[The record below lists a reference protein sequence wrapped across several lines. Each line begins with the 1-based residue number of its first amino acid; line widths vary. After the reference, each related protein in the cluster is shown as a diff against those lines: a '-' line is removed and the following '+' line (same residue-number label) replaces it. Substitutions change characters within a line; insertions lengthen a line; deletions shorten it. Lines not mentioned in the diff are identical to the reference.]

1 MKISILI
8 ADDDKVKIDMICR
21 ELVKSGISNDDIQ
34 SVTDLAAARNK
45 LTENHYDLLLL
56 DIVIP
61 PRDNAKE
68 SAEHGVEFLRQII
81 DDELIPAP
89 ANIIGIT
96 SDSDANLQSQSEFK
110 RMTTQI
116 LYIDPTLEEWKQSLK
131 QLIAKIYSSKT
142 FNHDVDVCFITAL
155 RSPELSEI
163 CKLPCNWSEEI
174 SLGNGMVYRKGI
186 FLLGE
191 KNIRVICLHC
201 PQMGIV
207 SSTLTTRIAIEI
219 FKPRLMI
226 MTGICGGID
235 GQVAIGDVIL
245 AEKSWDWQSGK
256 WLDNGHF
263 EIAPDQK
270 DASGELISL
279 ARKSEGKLVELHR
292 KFYGERPAVPSV
304 LHVGPMVSGSAV
316 VADPTMHER
325 FISQHRKSMGIDMEC
340 YGVYFASSL
349 SLEPKPKFICIKSV
363 SDLANREKSNNFQQ
377 YCSYLSAQLGFEL
390 VAEYFS
396 QN

>member
-8 ADDDKVKIDMICR
+8 ADDDKNKIEMICR
-21 ELVKSGISNDDIQ
+21 ELEKYGISNDDIQ
-34 SVTDLAAARNK
+34 WVNNLADARCK

-56 DIVIP
+56 DIIIP
-61 PRDNAKE
+61 PRENAKE
-68 SAEHGVEFLRQII
+68 SPEHGVEFLRQII

-96 SDSDANLQSQSEFK
+96 SDAEANLQSQSEFK

-116 LYIDPTLEEWKQSLK
+116 LYIDPMLDAWKHSLK
-131 QLIAKIYSSKT
+131 QLIAKIYSSKS
-142 FNHDVDVCFITAL
+142 FNYDFDVCFITAL
-155 RSPELSEI
+155 RNPELSEI
-163 CKLPCNWSEEI
+163 CKLPCNWSEEQ
-174 SLGNGMVYRKGI
+174 SLGNGMVYRKGRY
-186 FLLGE
+186 LLGE
-191 KNIRVICLHC
+191 KNLRLVCLHC

-207 SSTLTTRIAIEI
+207 SSTLTTRIAIET

-256 WLDNGHF
+256 WLDNGDF

-279 ARKSEGKLVELHR
+279 TRKSEVKLFD
-292 KFYGERPAVPSV
+292 FYKQFDGERPAVPSV
-304 LHVGPMVSGSAV
+304 LHVGPIVSGSAV
-316 VADPTMHER
+316 VADPSMHER

-340 YGVYFASSL
+340 YGVYFASTFSP
-349 SLEPKPKFICIKSV
+349 EPKPKFICIKSV
-363 SDLANREKSNNFQQ
+363 SDLANRDKSNNFQK
-377 YCSYLSAQLGFEL
+377 YCSFLSAQLGFEL
-390 VAEYFS
+390 VVEYFS
-396 QN
+396 NN